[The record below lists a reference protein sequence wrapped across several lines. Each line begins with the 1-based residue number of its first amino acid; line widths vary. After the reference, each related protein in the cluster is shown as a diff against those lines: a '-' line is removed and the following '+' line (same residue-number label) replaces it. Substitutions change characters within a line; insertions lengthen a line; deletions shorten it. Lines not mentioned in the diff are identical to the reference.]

1 MKQFLLSGLVMFVI
15 TIFSVLV
22 YADSNE
28 ITKLSDY
35 KKVQVQFTKSTV
47 LKLAQFVRDTGR
59 KNVNEKNPNYR
70 LLHESDK
77 LSTTQGVD
85 TISCTVY
92 QKTMLSNRTPSY
104 TEEAAKYEK
113 MITDKAPL
121 ILSED
126 TTWTISRISP
136 NELGVLVWLQAEKK
150 SLQIDCEKKNAEGK
164 EVAMLPTDV
173 LTALTANDVKFV
185 KDGKELKP
193 AEAIKTEAPSDL
205 ATPPTSTP
213 ES

>member
-1 MKQFLLSGLVMFVI
+1 MKQFLLSGFVMFAI

-22 YADSNE
+22 YADASE

-47 LKLAQFVRDTGR
+47 LKLAQFVRDAGR
-59 KNVNEKNPNYR
+59 KNANEKNPNYR

-77 LSTTQGVD
+77 LSAPQGVD
-85 TISCTVY
+85 TINCTVY
-92 QKTMLSNRTPSY
+92 QKTMLSNRTPNY
-104 TEEAAKYEK
+104 TEDAAKYEK
-113 MITDKAPL
+113 MITEKAPL

-126 TTWTISRISP
+126 TTWTINRISP
-136 NELGVLVWLQAEKK
+136 NELGVLLWLQAEKK

-164 EVAMLPTDV
+164 EVAMLPIDV
-173 LTALTANDVKFV
+173 LNGLAANDVKFV

-193 AEAIKTEAPSDL
+193 AETKTEVPSEST
-205 ATPPTSTP
+205 TPPTTTP